1 MRRRSLQQELRL
13 RRRVQLHR
21 QFGSR
26 RSGRFQKSSYRSRA
40 VVPDEKSD
48 NGLNP
53 IQTKRYHCSPRFR
66 CKFTLKRGSFKKRW
80 HRNKNNPFRRPFHY
94 NSARLNRPTSVPAAS
109 SVFPRPLS
117 AWPLS
122 AQLLSCHRST
132 TCAALP
138 TFCRRWRDMG
148 KQPKRNRKYNSL
160 QVRASL
166 RIRGDLGFLVK
177 VRVPRQ
183 DWWPS

>member
-1 MRRRSLQQELRL
+1 MRWGSLQQGLQL

-94 NSARLNRPTSVPAAS
+94 NSARLNRPLSLRRHLFSLGLSLRGLSRPSCFLAIVL
-109 SVFPRPLS
+109 PRAPLCPLS
-117 AWPLS
+117 ADAGEIWAS
-122 AQLLSCHRST
+122 
-132 TCAALP
+132 
-138 TFCRRWRDMG
+138 
-148 KQPKRNRKYNSL
+148 NRKKIGNTIL
-160 QVRASL
+160 CRCA
-166 RIRGDLGFLVK
+166 
-177 VRVPRQ
+177 P
-183 DWWPS
+183 PSG